1 MFYKKTVLNNSETVK
16 AVTLEF
22 CNIQQHFIRD
32 IRPKFGIPNS
42 PQSADI
48 GQNSDGGISNF
59 RISGQSLIKENRHV
73 SRTRRGGNSTSPP
86 PISKRNPKKPTQIRV
101 KACNF
106 IKKSLSHSCFSVKFL
121 IFSKLLFLN
130 PSMTN
135 AFPHLEI
142 SMRHFEGGWFKFC
155 SINSGNKFCSEENN
169 QTLSAIFKFH
179 FY

>member
-48 GQNSDGGISNF
+48 GQNSDGG
-59 RISGQSLIKENRHV
+59 
-73 SRTRRGGNSTSPP
+73 NSTSPP

-121 IFSKLLFLN
+121 IFSKLLFLT

-169 QTLSAIFKFH
+169 HTVVFLWNFSFFPNYYFLPHQWPMLSLI
-179 FY
+179 